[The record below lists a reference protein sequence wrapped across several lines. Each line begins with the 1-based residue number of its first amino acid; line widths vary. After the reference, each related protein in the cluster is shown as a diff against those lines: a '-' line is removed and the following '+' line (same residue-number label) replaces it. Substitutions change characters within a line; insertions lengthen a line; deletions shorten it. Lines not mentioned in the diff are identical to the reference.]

1 LKKVKLAILTFTVV
15 MIACTSF
22 YYVKMKRTASTTPP
36 DGIPYIIILGAKV
49 EGETLSKVL
58 KNRADA
64 ALSYWNNNK
73 QSKIIVSGG
82 KGEGENI
89 SEAAALKNYLLEKKV
104 PEEMILM
111 EDTSTSTIENLQN
124 SKDIYDIKEAII
136 ATSDFHLYR
145 AITISEKIGIRAYPL
160 AAKTPNS
167 VKVSLTLR
175 EFLAIG
181 KMKVLGY

>member
-1 LKKVKLAILTFTVV
+1 MKKVKFAILTTAVLL
-15 MIACTSF
+15 IACTSF
-22 YYVKMKRTASTTPP
+22 YYVKMKRTSAITPP

-49 EGETLSKVL
+49 DGETLSKVL

-82 KGEGENI
+82 KGEGEKI

-104 PEEMILM
+104 PEDRILL

-124 SKDIYDIKEAII
+124 SKDLYDIKEVTI
-136 ATSDFHLYR
+136 ATSDFHLFR
-145 AITISEKIGIRAYPL
+145 AITIAEKIGIKAHPL

-175 EFLAIG
+175 ELLAIG